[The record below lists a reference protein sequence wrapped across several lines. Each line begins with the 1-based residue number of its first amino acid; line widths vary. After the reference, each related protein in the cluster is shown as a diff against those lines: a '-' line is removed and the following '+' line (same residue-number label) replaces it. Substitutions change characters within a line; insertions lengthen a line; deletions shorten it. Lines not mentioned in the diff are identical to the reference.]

1 MPIFHVNFNT
11 KPGSQALGKLQRNGN
26 ELVKAMQLKDRA
38 DSQQSGGGNATT
50 TTNAGSNQG
59 GDIFKNKILDIQGR
73 IEGLNETDRQLREGN
88 KLLDSVNKMVTN
100 PTDGILKKIRDMKAL
115 WLSITQTGRELVNDD
130 MHKILKIKKDIE
142 NVLNQFSGLRY
153 NGVSVFARK
162 VNIERSNLRL
172 SFSNSNSANRS
183 NSGLSSNF
191 DSTGNSGANIDFVRY
206 YEDIRQNLNY
216 VRENITS
223 YARKVEVTRNFE
235 NAERSANAIVRQSSN
250 QKSKFSNLANSVYYT
265 KKRAVSEREQTIR
278 ERQNQ
283 LSVEAV
289 VGILER

>member
-1 MPIFHVNFNT
+1 
-11 KPGSQALGKLQRNGN
+11 
-26 ELVKAMQLKDRA
+26 
-38 DSQQSGGGNATT
+38 
-50 TTNAGSNQG
+50 
-59 GDIFKNKILDIQGR
+59 
-73 IEGLNETDRQLREGN
+73 
-88 KLLDSVNKMVTN
+88 MVTN
-100 PTDGILKKIRDMKAL
+100 PTDGILKKIRNMKAL

-142 NVLNQFSGLRY
+142 IVLNKFAGLRY

-162 VNIERSNLRL
+162 VNIERSNLSL

-183 NSGLSSNF
+183 NNGLSSNF
-191 DSTGNSGANIDFVRY
+191 DSTGTSGANIDFVRY

-250 QKSKFSNLANSVYYT
+250 QKSKFSNLVNSVYYT